1 MGLPPGFAP
10 VPLARQTQAQFLD
23 RTSGKFSPTQGP
35 SGPGRKRRQAL
46 LALRAGNFA
55 ELLRSGPRNGGPGVS
70 GPMGTKCPSAA
81 SPGDPLVTFP
91 SLGKSLAPQGETL
104 QSGAP
109 SRRALQK
116 EPKPNRGGGGKPPP
130 YRSIEN
136 LQGGEISRDS
146 VSRSLD
152 YFPKKIV
159 SSSFC
164 FFLFQKKKRRKVCRK
179 NYGKQDSGSPGS
191 GGPADPVRL

>member
-1 MGLPPGFAP
+1 MGLPPGAVPENGGRVRAP
-10 VPLARQTQAQFLD
+10 APTAELAPGALARQTQAQKLD

-55 ELLRSGPRNGGPGVS
+55 ELLRRGPRNGGPGVS

-109 SRRALQK
+109 GSSRPTK
-116 EPKPNRGGGGKPPP
+116 KPKPRWGRRGHTPGWLLSAFG
-130 YRSIEN
+130 R
-136 LQGGEISRDS
+136 
-146 VSRSLD
+146 
-152 YFPKKIV
+152 FT
-159 SSSFC
+159 SSPSHTKG
-164 FFLFQKKKRRKVCRK
+164 QAK
-179 NYGKQDSGSPGS
+179 
-191 GGPADPVRL
+191 